1 MIMIDYLLLGGFA
14 AAGVYTI
21 YRLFVGFRN
30 SSTAKVRVEG
40 TEEADQALAVDI
52 PRPADSSTRAPW
64 RARK

>member
-1 MIMIDYLLLGGFA
+1 MTMIDYLLLGGFA

-30 SSTAKVRVEG
+30 SSTAKVRVEE
-40 TEEADQALAVDI
+40 TEEADQ
-52 PRPADSSTRAPW
+52 TGAPW